1 MSNELEPKTNSD
13 QPVIF
18 QIRLKGHLDSQWT
31 DWFEGLTITLEED
44 GDTLLTGPV
53 IDQAALH
60 GLLKKVRDLGMP
72 LVSVSQVQF
81 NETHPYRSEK
91 EIKMNTHRKNALGA
105 GILFVI
111 ADIAGFL
118 SIPFLG
124 FLNNPDYLIKVAEN
138 RNQLVT
144 GGLLIL
150 TMELACSGIA
160 IWLYPVLKKQNEA
173 LALWAVGLR
182 MIEVICGI
190 VSAIGLLALIPLSQ
204 EFLKAGTPDASF
216 FQTLGAVI
224 QTTRAWTRDVFMLFA
239 WGLGALLYNYIFF
252 QAKLLPR
259 WLSGWGI
266 VAILLHLASCLLTI
280 FDIIG
285 PSSPMQVF
293 LLAPSALQEIVLAI
307 WLIVKGF
314 DPSAVAAL
322 SAKVDMS

>member
-1 MSNELEPKTNSD
+1 MDAN
-13 QPVIF
+13 
-18 QIRLKGHLDSQWT
+18 
-31 DWFEGLTITLEED
+31 
-44 GDTLLTGPV
+44 
-53 IDQAALH
+53 
-60 GLLKKVRDLGMP
+60 
-72 LVSVSQVQF
+72 
-81 NETHPYRSEK
+81 
-91 EIKMNTHRKNALGA
+91 RKNALSA
-105 GILFVI
+105 GVLFVI

-118 SIPFLG
+118 CFPLVG

-138 RNQLVT
+138 RNQVVMGALLV
-144 GGLLIL
+144 L

-173 LALWAVGLR
+173 LALWSVGLR
-182 MIEVICGI
+182 MIEVVCGI

-204 EFLKAGTPDASF
+204 EFLKAGTPEASY

-224 QTTRAWTRDVFMLFA
+224 QTTRAWTRDVLMLFA
-239 WGLGALLYNYIFF
+239 WGLGALLYNYLFF

-259 WLSGWGI
+259 WLSVWGI

-293 LLAPSALQEIVLAI
+293 LLAPSALQEIVLAV

-314 DPSAVAAL
+314 NPSAVAAL
-322 SAKVDMS
+322 SAKAEMN

>member
-1 MSNELEPKTNSD
+1 MSNELEPKLTPS
-13 QPVIF
+13 QPVVY
-18 QIRLKGHLDSQWT
+18 QIRLKGYLGSQWT

-44 GDTLLTGPV
+44 GDTLLTGPLV
-53 IDQAALH
+53 DQAALH

-72 LVSVSQVQF
+72 LVSVSQVQ
-81 NETHPYRSEK
+81 YRSKK
-91 EIKMNTHRKNALGA
+91 EIKMNAHRKNALSA

-111 ADIAGFL
+111 ADIAGFS

-138 RNQLVT
+138 RSQLVT

-190 VSAIGLLALIPLSQ
+190 ISAIGLLALIPLSQ

-216 FQTLGAVI
+216 FQTLGTVI

-259 WLSGWGI
+259 WLSVWGI

-280 FDIIG
+280 FNIIG

-293 LLAPSALQEIVLAI
+293 LLAPSGLQEIVLAV
-307 WLIVKGF
+307 WLLVKGF
-314 DPSAVAAL
+314 NPSASCSVAKGNEL
-322 SAKVDMS
+322 RR